1 MTEDMNGPTLSAIS
15 GPTDDFWFA
24 PVSRKTA
31 AGVRVNEWNALCY
44 APVWAATNFY
54 CSCASLPLNIIRRN
68 DKTPLKIKESSV
80 VRCLRWKANSEMES
94 GNFLRLMWQWQ
105 VNWGNAD
112 AEIVRNDFTGE
123 IQELIPLE
131 PWKTTLKRNERT
143 QELQWVYTSDDG
155 VERKLSQEQV
165 FHVPNAITHDGL
177 VGRGTIAAAREA
189 IGLGKATEQYGAG
202 YFGGDGV
209 PQLLIKHP
217 GVMQTEARRAFHD
230 EWKSLYGGPDR
241 HRVALLQGGAEPFPL
256 TISAEDSQFVES
268 REANARTLAM
278 WYGTP
283 PRLIGLAATG
293 PSEDDFLLFL
303 KARGYACFD
312 AWERAINTQLLTE
325 EDADEFQAKYNLNAL
340 LRGDSTSR
348 GNWHRTMFQIGAVN
362 RNEIRETEDMPNVEG
377 GDTFLIQGAMVA
389 LDEDGKPE
397 SEFAGNTPN
406 GPKSLDPNGGATDP
420 NAITTA
426 IRKAIANDLSRMA
439 SREAKVAMDS
449 AKHPAEF
456 VSKVDSFYQTHT
468 TFLAGHLA
476 PHFEALS
483 CCGVTMSAGEFSAQ
497 WCSAGKEAVLSA
509 SGTATPETLESSVR
523 SAVESSVW
531 TDRPVTAIRTLEH

>member
-1 MTEDMNGPTLSAIS
+1 LTDNAT

-24 PVSRKTA
+24 PVGRKTA
-31 AGVRVNEWNALCY
+31 SGIRVNETNALCY
-44 APVWAATNFY
+44 APVWAATNVY
-54 CSCASLPLNIIRRN
+54 CSCGSLPLNIIRRE
-68 DKTPLKIKESSV
+68 DKTSLRISESGI
-80 VRCLRWKANSEMES
+80 VRCLRWKANREMEA

-112 AEIVRNDFTGE
+112 AEIVRNDITGE
-123 IQELIPLE
+123 IQELLPLE
-131 PWKTTLKRNERT
+131 PWKTTLRRNMRT
-143 QELQWVYTSDDG
+143 GELQWIYTDEG
-155 VERKLSQEQV
+155 VERVLTQDRV
-165 FHVPNAITHDGL
+165 FHVPNPITHDGL
-177 VGRGTIAAAREA
+177 VGRGTIAVARET

-217 GVMQTEARRAFHD
+217 GVMQPEARRSFHD
-230 EWKSLYGGPDR
+230 EWRELYGGQDR

-268 REANARTLAM
+268 REANARDVAM
-278 WYGTP
+278 WYGMP
-283 PRLIGLAATG
+283 PRLIGLSATG

-303 KARGYACFD
+303 KTRGSSFFA
-312 AWERAINTQLLTE
+312 AWEGAINTQLLTE
-325 EDADEFQAKYNLNAL
+325 DEADEFQAKYNLNAL

-348 GNWHRTMFQIGAVN
+348 GNWYRTMFQIGSIS
-362 RNEIRETEDMPNVEG
+362 RNEIRQTEDMPYVEG

-397 SEFAGNTPN
+397 SEFAGNTPAA
-406 GPKSLDPNGGATDP
+406 PKSLDPNGGAPDP
-420 NAITTA
+420 ESIATA

-449 AKHPAEF
+449 AKHPEEF
-456 VSKVDSFYQTHT
+456 VGKVDAFYSTHA
-468 TFLAGHLA
+468 TFLVGHLT

-483 CCGVTMSAGEFSAQ
+483 FCGVTMSANEFSAQ
-497 WCSAGKEAVLSA
+497 WCSAGKEVVLSA